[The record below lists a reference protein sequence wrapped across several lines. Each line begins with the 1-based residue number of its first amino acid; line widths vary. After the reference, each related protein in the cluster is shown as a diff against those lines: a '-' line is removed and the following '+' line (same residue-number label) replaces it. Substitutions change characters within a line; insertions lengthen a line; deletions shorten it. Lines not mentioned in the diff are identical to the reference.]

1 MPRNKIG
8 MSIAALITAGAI
20 GVGGAALANA
30 SATTSA
36 ATTGVTALSS
46 DNSTTGSPQTN
57 PQQGQA
63 PTGRTGKAAGGASG
77 AGAVAPHQ
85 HTDVTGDELAKV
97 TAAVQA
103 KDSAATVQSV
113 QKDPDG
119 SYDVHATKA
128 GQPVM
133 YEVSADL
140 NTISEGP
147 QGGPG
152 GPGGGR
158 AQHQHTDVTGDE
170 LAKVT
175 AAVQAKDSAATV
187 QSVQKDPD
195 GSYDVHAT
203 KAGQPVMYEVSADL
217 NTISEGPQGGPGAG
231 GPGGPVG
238 PPAPAPTGSAPT
250 GSAQS

>member
-8 MSIAALITAGAI
+8 MSIAALIAAGAI

-46 DNSTTGSPQTN
+46 DSSTTGSPHTN
-57 PQQGQA
+57 PQPGQA
-63 PTGRTGKAAGGASG
+63 PTDRTGGPGGA

-119 SYDVHATKA
+119 SYDVHA
-128 GQPVM
+128 M
-133 YEVSADL
+133 
-140 NTISEGP
+140 
-147 QGGPG
+147 
-152 GPGGGR
+152 
-158 AQHQHTDVTGDE
+158 
-170 LAKVT
+170 
-175 AAVQAKDSAATV
+175 
-187 QSVQKDPD
+187 
-195 GSYDVHAT
+195 

-238 PPAPAPTGSAPT
+238 PAAPAPTGSAPT

>member
-8 MSIAALITAGAI
+8 MSIAALIAAGAI

-30 SATTSA
+30 SA

-46 DNSTTGSPQTN
+46 DSSTTGSPQTN
-57 PQQGQA
+57 PQPGQA
-63 PTGRTGKAAGGASG
+63 PTDRTGGPGGA
-77 AGAVAPHQ
+77 AGAVAP
-85 HTDVTGDELAKV
+85 
-97 TAAVQA
+97 
-103 KDSAATVQSV
+103 
-113 QKDPDG
+113 
-119 SYDVHATKA
+119 
-128 GQPVM
+128 
-133 YEVSADL
+133 
-140 NTISEGP
+140 
-147 QGGPG
+147 
-152 GPGGGR
+152 
-158 AQHQHTDVTGDE
+158 HQHTDVTGDE

-231 GPGGPVG
+231 GPGGPAG
-238 PPAPAPTGSAPT
+238 PAGSAPT
-250 GSAQS
+250 GSAQN